1 MKTKFL
7 FRFVFALTAILLVSI
22 SAVAQDAAGQEN
34 GKQKVLEGM
43 ILRTNDM
50 EPKISNRIKEVAD
63 TFHSQGKGI
72 ERSFIGETLKEA
84 KFSLGNSLISIVVNE
99 IFSISKY
106 KKQQRANWEA
116 MIRNEC
122 NYTDSILSIQG
133 NTDFYSENSF
143 YGPLDP
149 SNLNFDGITLTNYR
163 EGKQFFY
170 VECHIDT
177 TRIEHL
183 FRHSKFYLVLDSV
196 YFNPYL
202 CHLPNLKANNIDK
215 SKIKEPKRNLNFSFN
230 DRKDLRV
237 SVDLTLTSSWI
248 NEAVMVMQDVELGNF
263 SFEVKIPSTE
273 EGQPYTYSCATT
285 KDTIKISGESFLV
298 PRSYMPLANDVRM
311 WGTGEYK
318 VKVKFRESCSFP
330 PLDDLPDTDGTTTD
344 GNNSD
349 FNWKDDYKEL
359 CKMQDKS
366 SGTKEILETVVTQD
380 GNTLM
385 KAVTTSALTSVFEEV
400 HLIESTSAGGMP

>member
-7 FRFVFALTAILLVSI
+7 FRFVFALTAILLVSM

-106 KKQQRANWEA
+106 KKQQRANWET

-230 DRKDLRV
+230 DRNKLCV

-248 NEAVMVMQDVELGNF
+248 NEAVMVMQDVELGKF
-263 SFEVKIPSTE
+263 SFKVDIPSTE
-273 EGQPYTYSCATT
+273 EGQPYTYSRATT

-298 PRSYMPLANDVRM
+298 PRSYMPLADDVRM

-318 VKVKFRESCSFP
+318 VNVKFRESCSFP
-330 PLDDLPDTDGTTTD
+330 PLDDHPSADDED
-344 GNNSD
+344 SNSD

-366 SGTKEILETVVTQD
+366 SGTKEILETMYKQD
-380 GNTLM
+380 GNTVAKTVITSVL
-385 KAVTTSALTSVFEEV
+385 TSAAEGVD
-400 HLIESTSAGGMP
+400 LIESSSGGMP

>member
-1 MKTKFL
+1 MKAKFL
-7 FRFVFALTAILLVSI
+7 FKIVFALTTILMMSI
-22 SAVAQDAAGQEN
+22 SAVAQDAAGQKN
-34 GKQKVLEGM
+34 GMQKILEGM
-43 ILRTNDM
+43 TLRANNMDTV
-50 EPKISNRIKEVAD
+50 ISKRITRVAE
-63 TFHSQGKGI
+63 TFHEQKVCV
-72 ERSFIGETLKEA
+72 ERSFILDALKEV
-84 KFSLGNSLISIVVNE
+84 KFSLGNSLISLAVDE

-106 KKQQRANWEA
+106 KKQQRANWET

-143 YGPLDP
+143 FGPLDP

-230 DRKDLRV
+230 DRKNLCV

-248 NEAVMVMQDVELGNF
+248 NEAVMVMQDVELGKF
-263 SFEVKIPSTE
+263 SFKVDIPNTE
-273 EGQPYTYSCATT
+273 EGQPYTYSRATT

-298 PRSYMPLANDVRM
+298 PRSYMPLADDVRM

-330 PLDDLPDTDGTTTD
+330 PLDNLPAADGTTAD
-344 GNNSD
+344 ENDSD

-366 SGTKEILETVVTQD
+366 SGTKEIMKTITTQN
-380 GNTLM
+380 GNTL
-385 KAVTTSALTSVFEEV
+385 KKTVLTSALTSMAEEM

>member
-1 MKTKFL
+1 MKAKSL
-7 FRFVFALTAILLVSI
+7 LKIVFALTTILMMSI
-22 SAVAQDAAGQEN
+22 SAVAQDATGQEN
-34 GKQKVLEGM
+34 GEQKILEGM
-43 ILRTNDM
+43 TLRANDM
-50 EPKISNRIKEVAD
+50 DTVISNRITRVAEI
-63 TFHSQGKGI
+63 FHEQKSAGAV
-72 ERSFIGETLKEA
+72 ERGFIRDAVRDA
-84 KFSLGNSLISIVVNE
+84 KFSLGNSLISLAVTE

-106 KKQQRANWEA
+106 KKQQRANWET

-143 YGPLDP
+143 FGPLDP
-149 SNLNFDGITLTNYR
+149 SNLNFDGITLTNTR

-230 DRKDLRV
+230 DRSNLCV

-248 NEAVMVMQDVELGNF
+248 NEAVMVMQDVELGKF
-263 SFEVKIPSTE
+263 SFKVDIPSTE
-273 EGQPYTYSCATT
+273 EGQPYTYSRATT

-298 PRSYMPLANDVRM
+298 PRSYMPLADDVRM

-330 PLDDLPDTDGTTTD
+330 PLDDHPSADDEDT
-344 GNNSD
+344 NSD

-366 SGTKEILETVVTQD
+366 SGTKEILETMCKQD

-385 KAVTTSALTSVFEEV
+385 KTVATSVLTSAAEGVD
-400 HLIESTSAGGMP
+400 LIESTSGGMP